1 MTTRRAVLAGLA
13 GAALAAPRVA
23 RAAASAAVRPT
34 TARAPDSAGEL
45 LLTDALVVTMDEQ
58 RRVYDR
64 GYVWIRDGVVHR
76 VGASSELGDDA
87 AAVPRRALGG
97 RLVMPGL
104 VNCHTHLS
112 NAMLR
117 GLYDE
122 MPLDVWFSQ
131 GMWPVL
137 NALGPEAGRV
147 GAQLALC
154 ELMTTGVTT
163 VVGGDFGT
171 PQRELLDGVLE
182 AAQQS
187 RVRAVISRITVDS
200 PDESS
205 PAQTIPARYR
215 ERPASA
221 VDEVLRLRRRYGTDR
236 LSVVPEALGVLRCT
250 PEMIRA
256 MHELSVRENCHYLMH
271 AASSQDERDQSR
283 QRFGHGSITE
293 LDRLGVLAP
302 RTLLAHA
309 IWLDDAEIATVAARG
324 TGLSHNPVSNAYY
337 ASGVAR
343 LADCLKAGVRVG
355 LGTDGATTNNGQNL
369 WETMK
374 MALLFQKERLQQ
386 ASFGSAELAL
396 ELATLGGARAMH
408 MEDRIGSLASGRRAD
423 LIVVDPDRVAL
434 APRQTLISNLV
445 YSNDPQAVR
454 DVYVDGECVVEN
466 GVHRYIDR
474 ERAIAQAREAF
485 ARVLRESKLDT
496 YLERRSKWRWQR
508 DGRR

>member
-1 MTTRRAVLAGLA
+1 MTTRRDVLAGLA
-13 GAALAAPRVA
+13 GAALAAPFAA
-23 RAAASAAVRPT
+23 R
-34 TARAPDSAGEL
+34 TALGAERGREL
-45 LLTDALVVTMDEQ
+45 ILTDALVVTMDDA

-64 GYVWIRDGVVHR
+64 GYVWMRDGAIVR
-76 VGASSELGDDA
+76 VGPMADLAEGGTA
-87 AAVPRRALGG
+87 AAKSAGVPRHALGG

-122 MPLDVWFSQ
+122 MPLDVWFSR

-137 NALGPEAGRV
+137 NALGPESGRI

-163 VVGGDFGT
+163 VIGGDFGT

-182 AAQQS
+182 AVHAS
-187 RVRAVISRITVDS
+187 RVRAVVSRITVDS

-205 PAQTIPARYR
+205 PAQTIPVRYR
-215 ERPASA
+215 ERPAA
-221 VDEVLRLRRRYGTDR
+221 AADEVLRLRRRYGSDR
-236 LSVVPEALGVLRCT
+236 VSVVPEALGVLRCT
-250 PEMIRA
+250 PDMVRA
-256 MHELSVRENCHYLMH
+256 MHELSVREGCHYLMH
-271 AASSQDERDQSR
+271 AASSPDERDESR
-283 QRFGHGSITE
+283 RRFGQGSITE

-309 IWLDDAEIATVAARG
+309 IWLDDAEIATLAERG
-324 TGLSHNPVSNAYY
+324 TGISHNPVSNAYY
-337 ASGVAR
+337 ASGIAR
-343 LADCLKAGVRVG
+343 LAECLKAGVRVG

-386 ASFGSAELAL
+386 ASFGSAELVL

-408 MEDRIGSLASGRRAD
+408 MEDRIGSLAPGRQAD

-434 APRQTLISNLV
+434 APRQTLVSNLV
-445 YSNDPQAVR
+445 YSSDPHAVR
-454 DVYVDGECVVEN
+454 DVYVAGERVVEN

-474 ERAIAQAREAF
+474 ERVVAQAREAF
-485 ARVLRESKLDT
+485 AQVLRESKLDT
-496 YLERRSKWRWQR
+496 YVRERSKWQWLRE
-508 DGRR
+508 GPP